1 MSGAAATII
10 VNPPPDDA
18 VVPLLP
24 YRTARTTIGSTTT
37 SLGHRPPLPSSLP
50 PPPANRS
57 RIPNSFLRQASVLR
71 KGYHLLALSHSAV
84 MQKLF
89 RFDIHGVAFVC
100 TCTGSNVSAPT
111 PALTPGELH
120 RCRKR
125 PGRNLTM
132 DGMICSLILGWM
144 AQRR

>member
-1 MSGAAATII
+1 MSGAAATTI

-24 YRTARTTIGSTTT
+24 YHIARTTIGSTTT
-37 SLGHRPPLPSSLP
+37 SLDHRLPLPSSLP
-50 PPPANRS
+50 PPPT

-111 PALTPGELH
+111 PALA
-120 RCRKR
+120 

-132 DGMICSLILGWM
+132 DRMICSLILGWM